1 MLTGEG
7 EGGGG
12 EGGGGGEV
20 PGLHRYGWVSCTCSD
35 SQVIISVQADTP
47 HTCHGMYSSLL
58 LAD

>member
-1 MLTGEG
+1 MLTGE
-7 EGGGG
+7 G

-20 PGLHRYGWVSCTCSD
+20 PGLHRYGRVSCTCSD
-35 SQVIISVQADTP
+35 SQAIISVQADTP